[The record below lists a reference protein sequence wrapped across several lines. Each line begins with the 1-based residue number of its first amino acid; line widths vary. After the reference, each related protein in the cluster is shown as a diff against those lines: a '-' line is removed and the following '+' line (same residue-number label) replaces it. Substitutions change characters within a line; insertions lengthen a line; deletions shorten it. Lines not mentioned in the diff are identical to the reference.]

1 MKIIIAGAGAV
12 GTHLAKLLAKENMDV
27 ILLDKEEEP
36 LEQMTFLNM
45 MTLVGSPTSIKTLK
59 EAGIKHT
66 DLFIAVTPNESVNIH
81 ACILAANMGAKK
93 TVARIDNFET
103 QKPDSQEFYRKIGI
117 NRLIYPELLGGEAI
131 AAALALPWAR
141 SSVRLCD
148 GHLLLLGV
156 KIYAGAPIIGQ
167 RLMELGREHAQY
179 HIAAIK
185 RGERLIIPGGM
196 DQIEEQ
202 DVVYFTTTPD
212 HIQSVRLICGKKE
225 LNVRRVIIMGGSRIA
240 IQATYFF
247 PHEYHVTIIEPDRR
261 TCEMLTERI
270 PHAKIIQGNGHDP
283 EVLQEADIENAD
295 AFVALDENSATNILA
310 CLTAKKMGVA
320 KTVAEVENVSDIS
333 TADTLN
339 ISSVINK
346 KLLTASSIY
355 QLLLDADSTSAK
367 CFSLVDAEVADLVA
381 QEGSRITQHP
391 VMQLGLPKGFTIG
404 GLVRDGR
411 GMTVNGQ
418 TQIMAGDHVVVVC
431 MNEKV
436 SQVEKLFKS

>member
-12 GTHLAKLLAKENMDV
+12 GTHLAKLLAKEDMDV
-27 ILLDKEEEP
+27 ILMDNDPET
-36 LEQMTFLNM
+36 LEQMTFLNL
-45 MTLVGSPTSIKTLK
+45 MTLVGSPTSIKALK
-59 EAGIKHT
+59 EADVKHA
-66 DLFIAVTPNESVNIH
+66 DLFIAVTPIESVNIH
-81 ACILAANMGAKK
+81 GCILAANLGAKK
-93 TVARIDNFET
+93 TVARIDNYET
-103 QKPDSQEFYRKIGI
+103 QKPYSRDFYRQIGI
-117 NRLIYPELLGGEAI
+117 NQLIYPELLGGEAI

-141 SSVRLCD
+141 SSVKLCD
-148 GHLLLLGV
+148 GHLLLLGI
-156 KIYAGAPIIGQ
+156 KIYPGAPIIGQ
-167 RLMELGREHAQY
+167 RLMELGREHSQY

-185 RGERLIIPGGM
+185 RGEKLIIPGGS
-196 DQIEEQ
+196 DIIEEQ
-202 DVVYFTTTPD
+202 DVVYFTTTPE

-225 LNVRRVIIMGGSRIA
+225 LNVHRVIIMGGSRVA

-247 PHEYHVTIIEPDRR
+247 PHDYHVTIIEPDRHNA
-261 TCEMLTERI
+261 EALTEKV
-270 PHAKIIQGNGHDP
+270 PHAKIILGDGRDP

-346 KLLTASSIY
+346 KLLAASSIY
-355 QLLLDADSTSAK
+355 QLLLDADSTSK
-367 CFSLVDAEVADLVA
+367 CFSLVDAEVADMVA

-391 VMQLGLPKGFTIG
+391 VMQLSLPKGFTIG

-411 GMTVNGQ
+411 GMTVSGQ
-418 TQIMAGDHVVVVC
+418 TQIQAGDHVVVVC

-436 SQVEKLFKS
+436 SQVEKLFRS

>member
-1 MKIIIAGAGAV
+1 
-12 GTHLAKLLAKENMDV
+12 LAKLLAKENMDV

-59 EAGIKHT
+59 EADVKHT

-156 KIYAGAPIIGQ
+156 KIYAGA
-167 RLMELGREHAQY
+167 
-179 HIAAIK
+179 
-185 RGERLIIPGGM
+185 
-196 DQIEEQ
+196 
-202 DVVYFTTTPD
+202 
-212 HIQSVRLICGKKE
+212 
-225 LNVRRVIIMGGSRIA
+225 LNVHRVIIMGGSRIA

-247 PHEYHVTIIEPDRR
+247 PHEYHVTIIEPDRH

-270 PHAKIIQGNGHDP
+270 PHAKIILGSGHDP
-283 EVLQEADIENAD
+283 DVLQEADIENAD

-391 VMQLGLPKGFTIG
+391 VMELGLPKGFTIG

-411 GMTVNGQ
+411 GMTVGGQ
-418 TQIMAGDHVVVVC
+418 TQIVAGDHVVVIC

>member
-1 MKIIIAGAGAV
+1 
-12 GTHLAKLLAKENMDV
+12 
-27 ILLDKEEEP
+27 
-36 LEQMTFLNM
+36 
-45 MTLVGSPTSIKTLK
+45 
-59 EAGIKHT
+59 
-66 DLFIAVTPNESVNIH
+66 
-81 ACILAANMGAKK
+81 
-93 TVARIDNFET
+93 
-103 QKPDSQEFYRKIGI
+103 
-117 NRLIYPELLGGEAI
+117 
-131 AAALALPWAR
+131 
-141 SSVRLCD
+141 
-148 GHLLLLGV
+148 
-156 KIYAGAPIIGQ
+156 
-167 RLMELGREHAQY
+167 
-179 HIAAIK
+179 
-185 RGERLIIPGGM
+185 
-196 DQIEEQ
+196 
-202 DVVYFTTTPD
+202 
-212 HIQSVRLICGKKE
+212 VRLICGKKE
-225 LNVRRVIIMGGSRIA
+225 LNVQRVIIMGGSRIA

-247 PHEYHVTIIEPDRR
+247 PHDYHVTIIEPDRH

-270 PHAKIIQGNGHDP
+270 PHAKIILGNGHDP
-283 EVLQEADIENAD
+283 DVLQEADIENAD

-391 VMQLGLPKGFTIG
+391 VMNLGLPKGFTIG

-436 SQVEKLFKS
+436 SQMEKLFKA